1 MSQRRTH
8 VLFDLDGTLTDSEP
22 GIVASLVFAF
32 TAAGLPVPD
41 AAVLRET
48 IGPPFEIGLPAIGVP
63 PDRLALVVDHYRDH
77 YEVASLFDSRLY
89 DGVVDMIDELAG
101 RELVLLLATA
111 KPEVS
116 ARRILEHFG
125 LADRFTVIAG
135 ATYEPGRRTKA
146 EVIGHA
152 MDVAGVEP
160 GPHIVMVG
168 DRDHDVLGAHAH
180 GIDAI
185 GVTWGYGTRDELLAA
200 GAMALAETPAELV
213 ALIAGRKSPIAG
225 ARP

>member
-1 MSQRRTH
+1 

-77 YEVASLFDSRLY
+77 YEDASLFDSKLF
-89 DGVVDMIDELAG
+89 DGVVDMIDELAE

-116 ARRILEHFG
+116 ARRIVEHFG

-152 MDVAGVEP
+152 LDVAGVEP

-185 GVTWGYGTRDELLAA
+185 GVTWGYGIRDELLAA